1 LNHAALSKPPATS
14 FRPASVRQLNDL
26 PTVLVVGES
35 PAGSGA
41 LRSLL
46 GDQVHVEKEA
56 DLGSALQRC
65 LQETVDLLF
74 VNLFQC
80 RPSELTALAMFRQT
94 KPEQYVAACTE
105 QSLVEPLE
113 QAGLADALFVLESM
127 QTSSFHTPERLNN
140 KP

>member
-1 LNHAALSKPPATS
+1 MNHATLSKPLATS
-14 FRPASVRQLNDL
+14 YRPVPARQVDAL

-35 PAGSGA
+35 PVGSLA

-46 GDQVHVEKEA
+46 GSQVHVQREA
-56 DLGSALQRC
+56 DLGTALQRC
-65 LQETVDLLF
+65 LQEPVDMLF

-94 KPEQYVAACTE
+94 RPEQYVAACTE

-113 QAGLADALFVLESM
+113 QAGLADALFILEGM
-127 QTSSFHTPERLNN
+127 Q
-140 KP
+140 

>member
-1 LNHAALSKPPATS
+1 MNQATLSTPPATS
-14 FRPASVRQLNDL
+14 YRPVPVRQVDLL

-56 DLGSALQRC
+56 ELGSALQRC
-65 LQETVDLLF
+65 LQQPVDLLF
-74 VNLFQC
+74 LNLFQC

-94 KPEQYVAACTE
+94 RPEQYVAACTE

-127 QTSSFHTPERLNN
+127 HTSSNSFPRTA
-140 KP
+140 